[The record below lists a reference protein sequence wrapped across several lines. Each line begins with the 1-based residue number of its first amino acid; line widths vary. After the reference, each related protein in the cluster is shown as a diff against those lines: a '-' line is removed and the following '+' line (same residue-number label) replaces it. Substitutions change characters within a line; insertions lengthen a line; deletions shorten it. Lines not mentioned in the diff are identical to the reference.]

1 MSEVRDTPAT
11 GVLDDV
17 DLYLGI
23 YRRML
28 VIRGFEDLVQSLFLA
43 GEVYG
48 TTHLYSGQE
57 AIATG
62 VASVLEERDRVAATY
77 RGHGHALALGVDP
90 QALLDEMLGRA
101 SGVNGGRAG
110 SMNVNAPNK
119 GLIGSFGI
127 VGGSIAAATGA
138 ALGLKKTTGGVAVAY
153 FGDGAMNQ
161 GYVFECLN
169 FCKVLELPLVLVCEN
184 NGYGEYTAFRS
195 VTAGEI
201 RARAEVMEVPAET
214 IDGMSV
220 WTVREAAERAVAHA
234 RSGNGPAF
242 LEALTYRFV
251 GHSRSDPGAYRPEG
265 ELDRWRERDP
275 ITVLAVQLVAEGV
288 DEARLEGIRDEVAD
302 ELERMRAEG
311 LAADWPTPLTPCEFS
326 D

>member
-1 MSEVRDTPAT
+1 MSNVRDTPAT
-11 GVLDDV
+11 GVLDD
-17 DLYLGI
+17 DELYLGI

-62 VASVLEERDRVAATY
+62 VASMLEERDRVAATY

-110 SMNVNAPNK
+110 SMNVNAPEK

-138 ALGLKKTTGGVAVAY
+138 ALGLKRTTGGVAVAY

-201 RARAEVMEVPAET
+201 RGRAEVMGVPAET

-220 WTVREAAERAVAHA
+220 WTVREAAGRAVEHA

-275 ITVLAVQLVAEGV
+275 ITVLGGLLAAEGV
-288 DEARLEGIRDEVAD
+288 EEARLEGIRDEVAA
-302 ELERMRAEG
+302 ELERMRADG
-311 LAADWPTPLTPCEFS
+311 LAADWPSPLTPREFR